1 MRTERCAPPPS
12 AQGFALVLCLW
23 TVVVVLLLAASLD
36 RYVQARLEAAQ
47 AVRERVQD
55 ELDLYS
61 THSTVLYLIATRQ
74 FTRGGLRTGAPRRD
88 GAAGERA
95 TTLRLDPTGD
105 EIALDGSAYRG
116 LGRAR
121 FALQDESG
129 LLALNAN
136 AQGMLAEVL
145 ASCGADPGQTAT
157 LLARLAD
164 YRDANDLS
172 RANGAEA
179 ADYAA
184 AGRERPANQAL
195 RTAPELALVLG
206 WGEWLAAH
214 PQFRVHDWLST
225 ATEETFNPNSAP
237 RALLARLAG
246 IGPERADAIVAE
258 RRRAP
263 FRSAADFELRTG
275 LPLERSDDAYRF
287 HATERRLQLRLW
299 RAGAAQATRLGLEST
314 PRDPAGPWRI
324 HSVYRARRATQGQ
337 LHEVPGSIFAARAP
351 AAP

>member
-1 MRTERCAPPPS
+1 MRTERGASP
-12 AQGFALVLCLW
+12 ARGFALVLCLW
-23 TVVVVLLLAASLD
+23 TVVVVLLLAAALD
-36 RYVQARLEAAQ
+36 RYVQARLAAAQ
-47 AVRERVQD
+47 SVRERVQD

-61 THSTVLYLIATRQ
+61 TRSTVLYLVATRQ
-74 FTRGGLRTGAPRRD
+74 LTRAGLRTGAPS
-88 GAAGERA
+88 GTGTAADDRA
-95 TTLRLDPTGD
+95 ATLRLDPAGD
-105 EIALDGSAYRG
+105 EIALDGSVYRG

-129 LLALNAN
+129 LLALNAD
-136 AQGMLAEVL
+136 AQGMLTEVL
-145 ASCGADPGQTAT
+145 ASCGADPGEIGG

-164 YRDANDLS
+164 YRDGNDLS
-172 RANGAEA
+172 RTNGAET

-184 AGRERPANQAL
+184 AGLEPPANQAL
-195 RTAPELALVLG
+195 RAAPELALVLG
-206 WGEWLAAH
+206 WGDWLAAH

-225 ATEETFNPNSAP
+225 ATRETFNPNSAP

-246 IGPERADAIVAE
+246 IGPEHAAAIVAE

-275 LPLERSDDAYRF
+275 LALERGDDAYRF

-299 RAGAAQATRLGLEST
+299 RAGATQATRLALEST
-314 PRDPAGPWRI
+314 PPDPAGPWRI
-324 HSVYRARRATQGQ
+324 HSVYRARRAPQGQ